1 MKIFLIVLVVIMLS
15 IIVFSIYY
23 GVFSKVVI
31 EQKTL
36 GGETLVYQEVKGEYK
51 QSAAVSD
58 NVYYTL
64 LNDLKITT
72 YKGFGIYYN
81 IPGTV
86 PVEEMRSDVGSIL
99 EDSDL
104 DRVKDIEGKFLVK
117 KYPRKEYIV
126 TEFPIK
132 GKLSFLIGVFKVYP
146 VLNKYSSENNFNVN
160 SPVMEIWDIPNK
172 KIIYRKEK

>member
-1 MKIFLIVLVVIMLS
+1 MKIFLIVILVILLSVVI
-15 IIVFSIYY
+15 FSIYY
-23 GVFSKVVI
+23 GVFKKVVI
-31 EQKTL
+31 ELKTQ
-36 GGETLVYQEVKGEYK
+36 GGETLVYQEVKGDYR

-64 LNDLKITT
+64 LNDFKITT

-86 PVEEMRSDVGSIL
+86 PVDEMKSDVGSIL
-99 EDSDL
+99 EESDL
-104 DRVKDIEGKFLVK
+104 DRVKEVEGKFLVK

-146 VLNKYSSENNFNVN
+146 VLNKYSRDNNFNEN
-160 SPVMEIWDIPNK
+160 GSVMEIWDIPNK